1 MIQRKTKTSR
11 RIGAIDELRGLA
23 LVLVMLSH
31 VGLVYGLE
39 TDVAYALALPAFGAS
54 GSTCSS

>member
-1 MIQRKTKTSR
+1 MIQSKTKATK

-39 TDVAYALALPAFGAS
+39 SNLA
-54 GSTCSS
+54 